1 MQLKQ
6 DLGRAIIDNKVI
18 DLVVNP
24 VAWNSYFH
32 FRIYD
37 GTIIFDEDQEP
48 NQPDRVKF
56 FRTGLKTQQPQLR
69 HPEAEI
75 SLARERLLNKN
86 RGSYTTKNVKCSPLK
101 NGEEFFEHSEMRSIL
116 EQLGLSSLNLMYQ
129 PEHFGMETLEEQVDA
144 TIQVV
149 KVENNQRMLGRSL
162 TIDKPVR
169 INGELYLLE
178 VKGINYC
185 DLPIDTTKQYGTRTK
200 DPPGGMAFPNFVRTL
215 NNITELNK
223 NGLDTTLLIG
233 AYLLPGI
240 TSSDGQP
247 LGAVVRA
254 VKCSPTVAHFY
265 NVFEQIPEI
274 IGKDQ
279 IEFSRYFI
287 DGPITD
293 MVKVW
298 NAGFTHNGPAHEQNI
313 RLGQITDFRD
323 SKKVEEIGFKGIILD
338 ITTLEASLVN
348 LLTKCYDQ
356 EFIRSNEARAD
367 SDYNEFRNVLEDKD
381 KIAYFTRIGKD
392 YQIYHRGISEIHSD
406 VRNRLIDEVNEQFD
420 LDLQHDSGNLEVCLS
435 IYRRLSERGQ
445 VDPNEQTE
453 LAIGNKEQTRDG
465 YKLVNEEV
473 TMLKNLL

>member
-185 DLPIDTTKQYGTRTK
+185 DLPI
-200 DPPGGMAFPNFVRTL
+200 
-215 NNITELNK
+215 
-223 NGLDTTLLIG
+223 DTTLLIG